1 MEKPVVKNACLPEPE
16 EIRQVLFVIEKEYLP
31 TPVYSR
37 SAFQPGLSAQGPMII
52 EQMDCTTVIP
62 PQWSIYTDGYM
73 NLHVRYNGGT
83 EHV

>member
-1 MEKPVVKNACLPEPE
+1 
-16 EIRQVLFVIEKEYLP
+16 
-31 TPVYSR
+31 
-37 SAFQPGLSAQGPMII
+37 MII